1 MGMELK
7 RFLVIYKIRYPEV
20 ANRPRHCEE
29 PKATKQSPQTDC
41 FAPLAMTTH
50 VIPRRLHVIP
60 RRLHVIP
67 RRLHVIPRRLHVIP
81 SEARDLNSRLQS
93 SGAPMSGNRVSLMH
107 FWGVRG
113 WLSIHVLGQPGIV

>member
-60 RRLHVIP
+60 
-67 RRLHVIPRRLHVIP
+67 